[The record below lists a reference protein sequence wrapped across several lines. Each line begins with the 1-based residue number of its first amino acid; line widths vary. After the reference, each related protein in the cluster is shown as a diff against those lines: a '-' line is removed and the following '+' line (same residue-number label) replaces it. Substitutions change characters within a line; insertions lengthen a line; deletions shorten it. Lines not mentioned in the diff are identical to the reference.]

1 MADGYDY
8 HFMILAPGL
17 QSAWFFQ
24 AAKQFWQR
32 YQPIVTDNWELLS
45 YIPEEAPV
53 AVTLLARPDTAAFAQ
68 GQVEAQ
74 RPGVFLDMIV
84 VDDLPMMEAILNQR
98 AETGQPFG

>member
-68 GQVEAQ
+68 RQVEAQ

-84 VDDLPMMEAILNQR
+84 VDDLTMMEAILNER

>member
-32 YQPIVTDNWELLS
+32 FQPIVTDNWELLS
-45 YIPEEAPV
+45 YIPEGAPV
-53 AVTLLARPDTAAFAQ
+53 AVTLLARPDTSAFAQ
-68 GQVEAQ
+68 QQVEAQ
-74 RPGVFLDMIV
+74 RADAFLDMIV
-84 VDDLPMMEAILNQR
+84 VDDLPMMEAILNER
-98 AETGQPFG
+98 AEIGQPFG